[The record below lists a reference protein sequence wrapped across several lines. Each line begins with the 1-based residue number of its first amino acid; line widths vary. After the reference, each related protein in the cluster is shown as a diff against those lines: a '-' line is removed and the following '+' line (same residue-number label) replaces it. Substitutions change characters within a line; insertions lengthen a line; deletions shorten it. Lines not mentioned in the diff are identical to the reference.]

1 MLSFTRRHLSMAAAL
16 CVTLAFLALAL
27 RHVQIAKLLDIFS
40 QARWPW
46 VAVMCLLSLV
56 DLAVRAWRWKLLLH
70 DAAPKAPAGLLF
82 RLEAVGIAL
91 NNILFL
97 RLGEFARAYMAGR
110 ELGVP
115 VLAALSS
122 VGVERALDLAALL
135 SLFCWVG
142 ATSSDFS
149 YPQLLRAG
157 AILLI
162 LTVGG
167 LVFLAAAGKPLKPGG
182 SWHQKLSRWP
192 KIQDLASQMA
202 LGASVLRQ
210 PAAAAAAAAGS
221 LGLWLI
227 DASFYWAGARALRL
241 GSVLGF
247 KRSVLV
253 LAWSGA
259 GTALPAAPG
268 AFGTFEDFVKSLLMN
283 FKVSAQKAFAY
294 AFFNHMVAYI
304 FVTLLGL
311 AFLYHEGLTLTEIK
325 GALRHGRDV

>member
-1 MLSFTRRHLSMAAAL
+1 MLSFTRRHLSAAAAL
-16 CVTLAFLALAL
+16 AVTLAFLALAL
-27 RHVQIAKLLDIFS
+27 RHVQVGKLWEIFS
-40 QARWPW
+40 QARWRW
-46 VAVMCLLSLV
+46 VAIMCALSLA
-56 DLAVRAWRWKLLLH
+56 DLSVRAWRWRLLLS
-70 DAAPKAPAGLLF
+70 DAAPEAPAKLLF

-110 ELGVP
+110 ELDVP

-142 ATSSDFS
+142 STSPDFS
-149 YPQLLRAG
+149 YPGFLRAG
-157 AILLI
+157 AVLLV

-182 SWHQKLSRWP
+182 SWHKKLSRWP

-202 LGASVLRQ
+202 LGASVLRR
-210 PAAAAAAAAGS
+210 PAAATAAAAGS
-221 LGLWLI
+221 LGLWII
-227 DASFYWAGARALRL
+227 DSLFYWAGARALQL

-253 LAWSGA
+253 LTWSGA

-268 AFGTFEDFVKSLLMN
+268 AFGTFEDFVKSLLMD

-311 AFLYHEGLTLTEIK
+311 AFLYQEGLSLAELK
-325 GALRHGRDV
+325 GALRHGRDA